1 MLFEPDVTD
10 VLFLGVTVT
19 VELPVEPRLFDE
31 EAVVVLRL
39 FPAFVLLLPVVVC
52 LLLLEELLE
61 EVVVERLGV
70 CEPVEYEELE
80 DLELDGLEE

>member
-1 MLFEPDVTD
+1 M
-10 VLFLGVTVT
+10 
-19 VELPVEPRLFDE
+19 
-31 EAVVVLRL
+31 
-39 FPAFVLLLPVVVC
+39 LLLPVVVC